1 MATKREYLVEK
12 GLAKPGR
19 GRFSVEA
26 RAALAAAEAEGVVF
40 DEPVK
45 PEKAVKPETDEEPAP
60 RRPNL
65 PAAREQVRASLI
77 KPSKIMR
84 SYTCMLGTTDDGLTV
99 EFGDCQRCAE
109 RVQYCECKSGPHA
122 PAGLTNLRPS
132 DRVVLST

>member
-1 MATKREYLVEK
+1 MATKREYLIER

-19 GRFSVEA
+19 GRFSNEA
-26 RAALAAAEAEGVVF
+26 KAVLAAAEAAGVVF

-45 PEKAVKPETDEEPAP
+45 SEPVKSETDEEPAP
-60 RRPNL
+60 RRPSL
-65 PAAREQVRASLI
+65 PAAREQARASLI

-84 SYTCMLGTTDDGLTV
+84 EYTCMLGTTDDGLTV